1 MSQIIQRLDQQQLK
15 SLCGVVAHTS
25 EGLTKS
31 ELTTLL
37 GQCGICAV
45 DDGSSRNQ
53 LGYTIGLNK
62 RDWLYNCLV
71 TEINR
76 SQSFSKVFSFL
87 QAVLN
92 PASYTSADS
101 RQKYRYLFEETNK
114 VLLFAGLSID
124 QSGRLVAVSQA
135 ETLSEVDQRV
145 NHLKKALYD
154 RAIHSEVQ
162 KYCVED
168 YLRADY
174 YDAVFEAAKGLAER
188 VRQISGLT
196 TDGGTLFQTAFSK
209 NDPYIFF
216 NAMKTD
222 SERSEFI
229 GLKELLEAIFHLV
242 RNPAAHTPKVNWKT
256 DETKALDI
264 LTLLISFFLETHT
277 LKKEIGCFADICQM
291 WLDGCSFVEM
301 HECTSLPIA
310 DLEDIC
316 SKSISYELSFFVGN
330 IIDIIEINDEDIV
343 NPLPNLLLLQRR
355 LKYGVKTETA
365 VSVCEK
371 IFNDR
376 FLANLLADKI
386 GHDAIEANSI
396 VGVMKSHKE
405 DILDILS
412 AYPTYFSE
420 RVQWICKD

>member
-76 SQSFSKVFSFL
+76 SQSFSKVIIALKISEFDHSQLKNYARTMIGIDLSL
-87 QAVLN
+87 QIE
-92 PASYTSADS
+92 
-101 RQKYRYLFEETNK
+101 KW
-114 VLLFAGLSID
+114 I
-124 QSGRLVAVSQA
+124 A
-135 ETLSEVDQRV
+135 E
-145 NHLKKALYD
+145 NHLTQQNYTN
-154 RAIHSEVQ
+154 EQ
-162 KYCVED
+162 
-168 YLRADY
+168 
-174 YDAVFEAAKGLAER
+174 
-188 VRQISGLT
+188 
-196 TDGGTLFQTAFSK
+196 
-209 NDPYIFF
+209 
-216 NAMKTD
+216 
-222 SERSEFI
+222 
-229 GLKELLEAIFHLV
+229 LV
-242 RNPAAHTPKVNWKT
+242 K
-256 DETKALDI
+256 I
-264 LTLLISFFLETHT
+264 LISFFLETHT

>member
-15 SLCGVVAHTS
+15 SLCGVVAHSS

-71 TEINR
+71 TEINK

-92 PASYTSADS
+92 PAAYTSADS

-174 YDAVFEAAKGLAER
+174 YDAVFEASKGLAER

-196 TDGGTLFQTAFSK
+196 TDGGTLFQTVFSK

-222 SERSEFI
+222 SERSEFT

-256 DETKALDI
+256 DETKVLDI
-264 LTLLISFFLETHT
+264 LTLISFAH
-277 LKKEIGCFADICQM
+277 KY
-291 WLDGCSFVEM
+291 LD
-301 HECTSLPIA
+301 ECHRMPG
-310 DLEDIC
+310 
-316 SKSISYELSFFVGN
+316 K
-330 IIDIIEINDEDIV
+330 
-343 NPLPNLLLLQRR
+343 
-355 LKYGVKTETA
+355 
-365 VSVCEK
+365 
-371 IFNDR
+371 
-376 FLANLLADKI
+376 
-386 GHDAIEANSI
+386 
-396 VGVMKSHKE
+396 
-405 DILDILS
+405 
-412 AYPTYFSE
+412 
-420 RVQWICKD
+420 